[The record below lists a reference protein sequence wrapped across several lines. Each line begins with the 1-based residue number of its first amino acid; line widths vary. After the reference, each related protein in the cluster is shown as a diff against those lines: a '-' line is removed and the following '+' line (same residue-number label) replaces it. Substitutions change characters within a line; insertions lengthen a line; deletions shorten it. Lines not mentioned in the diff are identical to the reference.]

1 MKPGTYTISSVSP
14 LGIALQIAD
23 SRIASWS
30 TRHLTSREASS
41 VKGVFEVPWR

>member
-1 MKPGTYTISSVSP
+1 MKPGTYTILSVSP
-14 LGIALQIAD
+14 WRIAAQIAD
-23 SRIASWS
+23 SRIAWRS